1 LVEAEDMGAVARA
14 FNWVDTIE
22 GGRLTL
28 RGKMPGRLPDSPI
41 TGSVEAVDYRLVEAP
56 GLAKMLSVASLT
68 GISNVLN
75 GEGLTFDRMTGDFT
89 FDKGV
94 ISTPLFRAHGDSLGI
109 TSKGTIDTKA
119 DAVDL
124 VGTVVPA
131 YSFNAVLGQ
140 LPLLGI
146 VLTGGEGEGLLA
158 FTYRLSGPAE
168 DPQIKVNPLSVL
180 APGFLRNLLGTP
192 SKDDETE
199 GPRALPDHPNNR

>member
-1 LVEAEDMGAVARA
+1 
-14 FNWVDTIE
+14 
-22 GGRLTL
+22 
-28 RGKMPGRLPDSPI
+28 
-41 TGSVEAVDYRLVEAP
+41 
-56 GLAKMLSVASLT
+56 MLSVASLT

-199 GPRALPDHPNNR
+199 GPRALPDQPNNR